1 MSDRRAVKEANA
13 RFYEALSNQNLE
25 AMEAIWVHESWARCV
40 HPGWDIL
47 KGWPSIR
54 QSWSSIFKNT
64 EYLKIHISNLA
75 LQVGNDIAWVIC
87 TENIASAHE
96 ANYQTATA
104 LATNIFHKVDGQWLL
119 GHHHASPVAVST
131 PIQASESIQ

>member
-1 MSDRRAVKEANA
+1 MDDQAAVKEANA
-13 RFYEALSNQNLE
+13 RFYEALSSQNLE
-25 AMEAIWVHESWARCV
+25 AMDALWAHESWTRCV

-75 LQVGNDIAWVIC
+75 IQTGNDIAWVTC

-104 LATNIFHKVDGQWLL
+104 LATNIFHKINGLWLL
-119 GHHHASPVAVST
+119 GHHHASPVAVGA
-131 PIQASESIQ
+131 PLEASESIQ